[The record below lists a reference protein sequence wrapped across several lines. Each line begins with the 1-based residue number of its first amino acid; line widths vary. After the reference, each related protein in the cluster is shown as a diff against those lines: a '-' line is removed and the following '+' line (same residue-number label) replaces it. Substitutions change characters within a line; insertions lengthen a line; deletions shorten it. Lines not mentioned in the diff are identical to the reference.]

1 MAAGGPLD
9 HLGETAS
16 QWNERCSTAL
26 GRHETGSGGRS
37 TRKLLD
43 LIIALTKLELH
54 FEASV
59 IRCLIRRNL
68 KVASYRPKKI
78 G

>member
-1 MAAGGPLD
+1 LD
-9 HLGETAS
+9 HLGEIAS

-43 LIIALTKLELH
+43 LIIALTKPELH

-59 IRCLIRRNL
+59 IRCLIRRHL
-68 KVASYRPKKI
+68 KAGCWLPT
-78 G
+78 